1 MTKKVLLFSF
11 TILILSMMF
20 VGCKKF
26 GTAATVTPPNGTTA
40 TVYRSIDPILGQDYK
55 LQVNTAGQTSIT
67 IGIVD
72 SDGNEIG
79 DPETID
85 KLYQESG
92 STNNYSFQTGVM
104 SGNFSI
110 LSTDQIKISFVR
122 NTPPYLSVRDIICT
136 STTANAAP

>member
-11 TILILSMMF
+11 TILILSMIF

-26 GTAATVTPPNGTTA
+26 GTAATVTTTQ

-72 SDGNEIG
+72 SDGNAIG